1 MTASES
7 NRILAVDSLCLNS
20 KDYYN
25 LAVSQGSRSKA
36 ELLDGL
42 LTAFE
47 MENFHVRSTYG
58 SLLNKA
64 GEKTAHVLQHIFFC
78 SSDQIYLARRF
89 ASRCMIQMDAT
100 FNTNNLNLPL
110 SVIVGV
116 TNTDMTFPIGFAFI
130 QSESTEAFQHILKSM
145 DDLIWSNCPRLN
157 IILADQAK
165 GLKPAA
171 NALWPDV
178 TIQLCEWHASQN
190 FIKRFNNSGRY
201 SAKLRQELKGLV

>member
-1 MTASES
+1 VDFAWLLTVRDNSHSHDLASDPFFYIIHKERHPDWALSSQIGQTHRQANLTASES
-7 NRILAVDSLCLNS
+7 NRILAVDGLRLNS

-42 LTAFE
+42 LTALE
-47 MENFHVRSTYG
+47 MENFHVRSAYG

-64 GEKTAHVLQHIFFC
+64 GERTAHVLQHIFFC

-89 ASRCMIQMDAT
+89 ASRCMIQIDAT

-116 TNTDMTFPIGFAFI
+116 TNTGMTFPIGFAFI

-145 DDLIWSNCPRLN
+145 DDLI
-157 IILADQAK
+157 
-165 GLKPAA
+165 
-171 NALWPDV
+171 
-178 TIQLCEWHASQN
+178 
-190 FIKRFNNSGRY
+190 
-201 SAKLRQELKGLV
+201 